1 MRFGGYGGGPGEF
14 KARPAIAFAL
24 PDTLVTW
31 DAQQQRFTWFS
42 LEGEVLSDLS
52 LMNPL
57 SGVSLGR
64 PGIGTWQLLPDG
76 TVLSAGVETD
86 PGAEG
91 TQWYR
96 SFDLIHAFGDSVTH
110 IARYPTEWTAR
121 VDGRAFAPPFSS
133 TRPGCLGTDHRVY
146 VASADTWEVSVFDRA
161 GRLVE
166 LVRAPIPRRPIT
178 NEMRSAAREEA
189 RKSLGRGG
197 RDARR
202 ALRRYDEFEI
212 PDSLPA
218 IREIICDDAGY
229 LWVGRRETYLR
240 RTTRSASVFD
250 TIDAGGRWLG
260 SVDMPSGLDRVLEI
274 RNGFVLAVWKDENE
288 VSFLRIYA
296 IHRPD

>member
-1 MRFGGYGGGPGEF
+1 M
-14 KARPAIAFAL
+14 
-24 PDTLVTW
+24 
-31 DAQQQRFTWFS
+31 
-42 LEGEVLSDLS
+42 
-52 LMNPL
+52 
-57 SGVSLGR
+57 
-64 PGIGTWQLLPDG
+64 
-76 TVLSAGVETD
+76 
-86 PGAEG
+86 
-91 TQWYR
+91 
-96 SFDLIHAFGDSVTH
+96 
-110 IARYPTEWTAR
+110 
-121 VDGRAFAPPFSS
+121 
-133 TRPGCLGTDHRVY
+133 
-146 VASADTWEVSVFDRA
+146 FDRA